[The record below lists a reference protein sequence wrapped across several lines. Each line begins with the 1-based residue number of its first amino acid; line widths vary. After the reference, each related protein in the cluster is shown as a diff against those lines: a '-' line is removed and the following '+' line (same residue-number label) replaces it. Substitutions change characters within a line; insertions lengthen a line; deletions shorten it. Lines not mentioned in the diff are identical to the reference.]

1 MGKTAVFKSNDK
13 IILVLERDNSIPEE
27 EIKKSILFQKIDEI
41 KYVKK
46 IPVDKR
52 HSTKVDYKQLKKM
65 LKME

>member
-1 MGKTAVFKSNDK
+1 M
-13 IILVLERDNSIPEE
+13 VLERSNLISEKD
-27 EIKKSILFQKIDEI
+27 IKQAILFEKIDEI

-52 HSTKVDYKQLKKM
+52 HSTKVDYKELRKI